1 MTESWSAIVGEAIC
15 RALQGMLGPW
25 GDSLPDCPHNF
36 FDPSSLLHL
45 NLKLQKDSSN
55 HRKIGNINEALQI
68 CKQSTQT
75 ASVYLN
81 AFRSNSLNS
90 ERISLE
96 DCLEMAKAKWSNFIQ
111 S

>member
-1 MTESWSAIVGEAIC
+1 MPPLTESWSAIVGEAIC

-25 GDSLPDCPHNF
+25 GDSLPDCPHHF

-45 NLKLQKDSSN
+45 DLKLQKDSSN

-81 AFRSNSLNS
+81 AFRNDSIDS
-90 ERISLE
+90 EMLSFE
-96 DCLEMAKAKWSNFIQ
+96 DL
-111 S
+111 